1 LNGLDCCT
9 VDKIIHMVSPNPVV
23 QGMTNLE
30 RRRTP
35 RTTITGHAYVNI
47 EPNNGGIVLNVS
59 DEGLCFHS
67 FDPVPR
73 NGKVRF
79 WFSERNRRIEAQA
92 KLAWTDETQ
101 KAGLQFTTLPAE
113 AREQIRQWM
122 IQSATPLGTVDG
134 SAPAALPPRGFP
146 ARPDKRAEIRPGP
159 VGSAALGAVST
170 ELKAPKQFS
179 GFSRGLVTG
188 LLVSAV
194 VVAAFLFQGYRRE
207 FGESLIRLGE
217 RFAAKPQVQ
226 TVATPT
232 ALPAAPTA
240 AAMVVPPP
248 ATPVVVPVAAPT
260 PVPPSA
266 KTSPHND
273 KAAIPPNKPVQPPQ
287 KVVSPPLAN
296 PVPTQP
302 AKIEPARPATPPAS
316 TATAATAPKITDT
329 TAPTTSSTPPATPSP
344 TPVASAPN
352 LVPAKPAPVPNVE
365 AAKQPE
371 VQTESS
377 TAENAASTS
386 ELYFDVGKF
395 KNQSQAHLQ
404 MDKLSQLGFPTTAV
418 QKGFLWSNSYH
429 ILVGPYSDEERAK
442 TTHQN
447 LVSNGFKPRPFER
460 GSRPFTLGALV
471 TLNGTRTPPG
481 DYIIS
486 WESSLDDAS
495 VKLLHNDLLVASANG
510 RWVKRDIKFARD
522 AYVYRRNAD
531 GSRTLLE
538 IRFGGTHQALVF
550 GKPS

>member
-1 LNGLDCCT
+1 
-9 VDKIIHMVSPNPVV
+9 MVSPNPVV

-79 WFSERNRRIEAQA
+79 WFSDRHRRIEALA
-92 KLAWTDETQ
+92 TLAWTDETQ

-122 IQSATPLGTVDG
+122 IQSATPPGAVDG
-134 SAPAALPPRGFP
+134 SAPVALPPRGFP
-146 ARPDKRAEIRPGP
+146 VRTDKRAEIKPVP
-159 VGSAALGAVST
+159 VGSATLGAVST
-170 ELKAPKQFS
+170 ELKVPKQLS

-207 FGESLIRLGE
+207 LGESLIRLGE
-217 RFAAKPQVQ
+217 RFAAKPQV

-232 ALPAAPTA
+232 ASVAPTA
-240 AAMVVPPP
+240 SAMVVPPR
-248 ATPVVVPVAAPT
+248 ATPVVLPAAAPIQAAPSEKALPHT
-260 PVPPSA
+260 AKPVTPPSKSA
-266 KTSPHND
+266 QS
-273 KAAIPPNKPVQPPQ
+273 PQ
-287 KVVSPPLAN
+287 KIVPSPLAN
-296 PVPTQP
+296 LAPTQL
-302 AKIEPARPATPPAS
+302 AKIEPARLATPPAS
-316 TATAATAPKITDT
+316 TATAATAPKITNT
-329 TAPTTSSTPPATPSP
+329 TASTTSSAPPATPSP
-344 TPVASAPN
+344 TPAVASAPN

-365 AAKQPE
+365 TAKQPE

-377 TAENAASTS
+377 TTENAASTS

-395 KNQSQAHLQ
+395 KNQSQAHVE

-442 TTHQN
+442 ITHQN
-447 LVSNGFKPRPFER
+447 LVSSGFKPRPFER

-510 RWVKRDIKFARD
+510 RWVKRDVKFARD